1 MKTSRL
7 VVALAVVGGSFYGI
21 REMKGCISSA
31 APDTKLAGHLDDIC
45 KIARANIDTPARGVK
60 KLGGFLGA
68 HLGDMMGELGDT
80 LAAIETTRDDA
91 KHDERARTARS
102 RILAPL
108 RVCAGDLDQFA
119 QAVSSDEEASELM
132 AHFSERFNRTI
143 EIIVGERTNVR
154 ALEQRLETL
163 LR

>member
-21 REMKGCISSA
+21 REMKGCVSSA
-31 APDTKLAGHLDDIC
+31 APDTRLAGHIDDIC
-45 KIARANIDTPARGVK
+45 KIARANIDTPAHGVK
-60 KLGGFLGA
+60 QLGGFLGA
-68 HLGDMMGELGDT
+68 HLGDMTGELGDT
-80 LAAIETTRDDA
+80 LAAIETTRDDD

-108 RVCAGDLDQFA
+108 RLCAGDLDRFA
-119 QAVSSDEEASELM
+119 QAVSTDEEASELM

-143 EIIVGERTNVR
+143 EIMLGERAAIRT
-154 ALEQRLETL
+154 LEQRLDTL

>member
-7 VVALAVVGGSFYGI
+7 VVAVGVVGGSFYGI

-31 APDTKLAGHLDDIC
+31 APDTKLACHLDDIC
-45 KIARANIDTPARGVK
+45 AIARSNIETPAHGVK

-80 LAAIETTRDDA
+80 LAAIETTRDDD

-102 RILAPL
+102 RILAPMRL
-108 RVCAGDLDQFA
+108 CAGDLDKFA
-119 QAVSSDEEASELM
+119 QAVSSNQEAVELM
-132 AHFSERFNRTI
+132 ADFSERFNRTI
-143 EIIVGERTNVR
+143 EIILGERTDVR
-154 ALEQRLETL
+154 AIEQRLETL